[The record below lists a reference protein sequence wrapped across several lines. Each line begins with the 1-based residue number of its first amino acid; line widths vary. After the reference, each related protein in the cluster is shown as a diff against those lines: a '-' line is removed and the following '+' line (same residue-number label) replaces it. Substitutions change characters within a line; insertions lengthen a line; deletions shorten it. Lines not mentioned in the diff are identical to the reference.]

1 MAQGRPFSPVL
12 HTFDRDS
19 LSWSGDAYDYGAQ
32 RHGWQNALSVRLEHR
47 RVYFGRLKL
56 SLYIDLA
63 NIQFDR
69 NMTVMRVRDKEYGL
83 AERPGLP
90 ELFDAARLPLLPWV
104 GVRGE
109 L

>member
-1 MAQGRPFSPVL
+1 VR

-19 LSWSGDAYDYGAQ
+19 LAWLGDAYDYGAQ

-69 NMTVMRVRDKEYGL
+69 NMTVMRVRDKDYGL
-83 AERPGLP
+83 AERPDLP
-90 ELFDAARLPLLPWV
+90 ELFDAARLPMLPWV